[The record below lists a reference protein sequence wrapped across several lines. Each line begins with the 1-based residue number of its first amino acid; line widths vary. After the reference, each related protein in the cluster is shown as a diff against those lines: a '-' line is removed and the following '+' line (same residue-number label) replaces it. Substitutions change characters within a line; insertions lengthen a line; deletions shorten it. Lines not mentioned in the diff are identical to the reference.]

1 MSTVTRVSL
10 GVVIVIVFVAVG
22 ALFYLSTNL
31 NSLIVDAVETFG
43 PKVTQSRVVLGS
55 ANVTFSGEGE
65 LSNLVI
71 GNPQGY
77 KADNAF
83 TLGNI
88 KVVLD
93 VGSLTSDLIVIKSI
107 DIIAPQITYEFSESA
122 SSNLQQLL
130 NNVQQHAAQGGDSEE
145 KTASSDGS
153 EKKLIIDRLSIKDG
167 VINIMTPLSAGSLRT
182 LLPAI
187 TIYDIGREEG
197 GSVISD
203 VLALVMKK
211 VTAAATQASGISIDG
226 LKMKLRDKAAQ
237 VQDKMKGEVS
247 EILRG
252 KQDEVKNKLR
262 SLLR

>member
-1 MSTVTRVSL
+1 MSTVTRVIL
-10 GVVIVIVFVAVG
+10 GVVIVIIFVAVG

-31 NSLIVDAVETFG
+31 NSLIVEAVETFG
-43 PKVTQSRVVLGS
+43 PKVTQSQVALGD
-55 ANVTFSGEGE
+55 ANVTFSGEVE

-107 DIIAPQITYEFSESA
+107 DIIAPQITYEFSGSA

-130 NNVQQHAAQGGDSEE
+130 NNVQQYTAQGGDSEA

-153 EKKLIIDRLSIKDG
+153 EKKLIIDRLSIKGG
-167 VINIMTPLSAGSLRT
+167 VINIMTPLSAGPLST

-187 TIYDIGREEG
+187 TIHDIGREEG
-197 GSVISD
+197 GSMVSD
-203 VLALVMKK
+203 VVALVMSK
-211 VTAAATQASGISIDG
+211 VTAAATQASGVSIDG
-226 LKMKLRDKAAQ
+226 LKMKLQDKAAKM
-237 VQDKMKGEVS
+237 QDKMKGDVS
-247 EILRG
+247 EVLRG